1 MGKVTAKEIIAYM
14 ESLQNEEQRRV
25 LMGFFKTGPGEYGE
39 GDEFLGLKVPQTR
52 EVVKNVW
59 KDFPLEE
66 VPELL
71 MSKWHEVR
79 LCGLLILVAKF
90 ERLTKRAAARTPL
103 ECTEMKKQMPLEC
116 TENMRMKRPSLEC
129 TEEAIRWRD
138 EILTMYLKY
147 AERANNWD
155 LVDLSVHKILG
166 HWLLLPT
173 MLPDGVLG
181 QHRDYKL
188 KVLDNLACSDPQPPN
203 LGGSNLW
210 KQRMSIVCSWKTSQ
224 MGDPSWCLRY
234 AEIHLH
240 HPHDLMHKA
249 VGWMLREMGKRCSMD
264 LLRDFLRQHAHEMP
278 RTMLRYAI
286 EKMSEQER
294 QYWMGLTPSSSLTPR
309 SAEGRLQGKN
319 SSPNGEGNYVC
330 KVIKYAGVPV
340 PDFVEIILKG
350 DDEAM
355 YYLLH
360 DRLKH
365 SLYERYEAY
374 NNHLC
379 DDYEDVIDDFFL
391 YLRECGR
398 YPYEP
403 LKRIKKKES
412 FETWLLNTF
421 RNYLSNRAE
430 AEGQGFSSQQNCEAH
445 SLIAGEGISD
455 DEKVRIVSQLIAYAH
470 QVFYP
475 RGRFIFLR
483 SLLTMLNKQRAVP
496 NKEMAK
502 ALDMSD
508 LAYRVAVYRMK
519 QNVKRFRERLLK
531 GEMLRLDDDHQQM
544 ADSINR
550 DFIHLYPTLFRIYL
564 ECIDSLK
571 TSTAVKNLRQQY
583 LEERGFAVH
592 EPDADSPIRVRIPAF
607 WEKLNR
613 WMTT

>member
-1 MGKVTAKEIIAYM
+1 M
-14 ESLQNEEQRRV
+14 ESLQNEEQRRI

-52 EVVKNVW
+52 EVVKSVW
-59 KDFPLEE
+59 KDFPLDE

-90 ERLTKRAAARTPL
+90 EKLTKRAAATTPQ
-103 ECTEMKKQMPLEC
+103 ECTEKTNNKDAL
-116 TENMRMKRPSLEC
+116 LEC
-129 TEEAIRWRD
+129 TEETIRGRD
-138 EILTMYLKY
+138 EILIMYLKY
-147 AERANNWD
+147 AEQANNWD

-173 MLPDGVLG
+173 NLG
-181 QHRDYKL
+181 DKDYKI
-188 KVLDNLACSDPQPPN
+188 KVLDELAASD
-203 LGGSNLW
+203 NLW
-210 KQRMSIVCSWKTSQ
+210 KQRMSMVCTWKTSQ

-249 VGWMLREMGKRCSMD
+249 VGWMLREMGKRCSVE
-264 LLRDFLRQHAHEMP
+264 LLREFLRQHAHEMP

-294 QYWMGLTPSSSLTPR
+294 QYWMAIPQDFAPAKKS
-309 SAEGRLQGKN
+309 
-319 SSPNGEGNYVC
+319 
-330 KVIKYAGVPV
+330 KVNRFAGVPV
-340 PDFVEIILKG
+340 SDFVELILKG

-360 DRLKH
+360 DRLKRPLH
-365 SLYERYEAY
+365 ERYEAY
-374 NNHLC
+374 NNHLF

-391 YLRECGR
+391 YLRESGR
-398 YPYEP
+398 YPYES

-412 FETWLLNTF
+412 FETWMLNTF

-430 AEGQGFSSQQNCEAH
+430 AEGREFSSQPNCEAH
-445 SLIAGEGISD
+445 SPIMEEGGICD
-455 DEKVRIVSQLIAYAH
+455 EEKVRVVSQLIAYAH

-496 NKEMAK
+496 NKEMAE

-519 QNVKRFRERLLK
+519 HNVRYFRERLLK
-531 GEMLRLDDDHQQM
+531 GETLRLDDEHQQM
-544 ADSINR
+544 ANNINC
-550 DFIHLYPTLFRIYL
+550 DFIHLYPTLFHIYL
-564 ECIDSLK
+564 QSIDSLK
-571 TSTAVKNLRQQY
+571 NSTAVKHLRQQY
-583 LEERGFAVH
+583 LEERGFAVY
-592 EPDADSPIRVRIPAF
+592 EPDADRPIRIRIPAF

-613 WMTT
+613 WIII

>member
-1 MGKVTAKEIIAYM
+1 MTAKEIIAYM
-14 ESLQNEEQRRV
+14 ESLQNEEQRRI

-52 EVVKNVW
+52 EIVKNVW
-59 KDFPLEE
+59 KDFPLSE
-66 VPELL
+66 VPKLL
-71 MSKWHEVR
+71 MNRWHEVR

-90 ERLTKRAAARTPL
+90 EKLATKRL
-103 ECTEMKKQMPLEC
+103 ENDED
-116 TENMRMKRPSLEC
+116 
-129 TEEAIRWRD
+129 AIRGRD
-138 EILTMYLKY
+138 DILIMYLQY
-147 AERANNWD
+147 AEQANNWD

-173 MLPDGVLG
+173 NLNLLPTSPQGGGDSF
-181 QHRDYKL
+181 QIAYKRQ
-188 KVLDNLACSDPQPPN
+188 VLDGLAQSD
-203 LGGSNLW
+203 NLW

-249 VGWMLREMGKRCSMD
+249 VGWMLREMGKRCSME
-264 LLRDFLRQHAHEMP
+264 LLREFLRQHAHEMP

-286 EKMSEQER
+286 EKMPEQER
-294 QYWMGLTPSSSLTPR
+294 QEWMRKPSFAAEPRNTVEAGLI
-309 SAEGRLQGKN
+309 KN
-319 SSPNGEGNYVC
+319 KRVLRF
-330 KVIKYAGVPV
+330 AGVPV
-340 PDFVEIILKG
+340 SDFVEIILKG

-365 SLYERYEAY
+365 QFQERYEVCKY
-374 NNHLC
+374 YLC

-391 YLRECGR
+391 YLRESGS
-398 YPYEP
+398 YPYEL
-403 LKRIKKKES
+403 LKGIKKKES

-430 AEGQGFSSQQNCEAH
+430 AEGRRISSQPNCEAH
-445 SLIAGEGISD
+445 WSVLKPNCEAHWSVLKPNCEAHAMMAGEGGVSNE
-455 DEKVRIVSQLIAYAH
+455 EKIRVVSELIAYAH

-483 SLLTMLNKQRAVP
+483 SLLTMLNKQKAVP
-496 NKEMAK
+496 NREMAE

-519 QNVKRFRERLLK
+519 QNVRHFRERLLK
-531 GEMLRLDDDHQQM
+531 GEALRLDDEHRQM
-544 ADSINR
+544 ADNINS
-550 DFIHLYPTLFRIYL
+550 DFMHLYPMLFRIYL
-564 ECIDSLK
+564 ECIETLK
-571 TSTAVKNLRQQY
+571 TRKAVKDLRQQY
-583 LEERGFAVH
+583 LEERGYAVH
-592 EPDADSPIRVRIPAF
+592 EPDADRPTRVRIPSF